1 MIMVRPR
8 TVAAHVKK
16 QYRFKDKH
24 RHDMTAK
31 VAADLNRIVTMVKD
45 RMVTSYLNR
54 KYNLH

>member
-1 MIMVRPR
+1 MGYNTW

-24 RHDMTAK
+24 RQDMTTK

-45 RMVTSYLNR
+45 RMTSYLDR
-54 KYNLH
+54 KYNVH